1 MRKLVLSFFIV
12 VLSVFAPSAFA
23 VLNIELT
30 QGIASAIP
38 VAVVPFAQDNQ
49 LAPTDVTTIIHNDLA
64 NSGQFNVI
72 SNGSFNQYPTS
83 PTSVDM
89 KYWQTKNVNDLVVG
103 SIKSLGGGQYKV
115 SFSLVSLFDQAP
127 NNVLLS
133 QEFTVNQNEL
143 RRVSHHISDLIYEK
157 LTGVRGV
164 FSTHLAYVLVQ
175 RSTSQPPK
183 YKLMV
188 SDEDGYNP
196 QPILVS
202 SQPIMSPAWS
212 PDGRQ
217 ISYVSFES
225 YLPQIYVS
233 TVATGQRRLITSF
246 NGINGAPEWSPDGK
260 ELAVALSR
268 GSANPNIYTLSL
280 ASGKLVQITS
290 DWSINTEPSWS
301 KDGQSILFTSDRGG
315 SPQIYEID
323 LNTKATQRL
332 TFDGTYNASASFTPD
347 AKSLVLLNRQSGQFN
362 VALLNLQTNSLKLL
376 TKGGM
381 NQSPSLAPNG
391 KMVVY
396 ASKAGS
402 KNVLAMVSTDGTVNM
417 QLPDQQGDV
426 QEPAWSPF
434 MN

>member
-1 MRKLVLSFFIV
+1 MRKSSLGFCLII
-12 VLSVFAPSAFA
+12 LSVFAPSAFA

-38 VAVVPFAQDNQ
+38 IAVVPFTQDDP
-49 LAPTDVTTIIHNDLA
+49 AASTDVTTVIHNDLA
-64 NSGQFNVI
+64 NSGQFNVLANSAI
-72 SNGSFNQYPTS
+72 NQYPQAVS
-83 PTSVDM
+83 NVDM

-103 SIKSLGGGQYKV
+103 SVKSLGGGQYKV
-115 SFSLVSLFDQAP
+115 SFSLISLFDQAP
-127 NNVLLS
+127 NNVLLT
-133 QEFTVNQNEL
+133 QDFIVNQREL
-143 RRVSHHISDLIYEK
+143 RRVSHHISDLIYQQ
-157 LTGVRGV
+157 LTGVRGI
-164 FSTHLAYVLVQ
+164 FSTRLAYVLVQ
-175 RSTSQPPK
+175 RDNAHPPK
-183 YKLMV
+183 YMLMV

-212 PDGRQ
+212 PDGQQ

-233 TVATGQRRLITSF
+233 NVASGQRRLITSF
-246 NGINGAPEWSPDGK
+246 SGINGAPEWSPDGK
-260 ELAVALSR
+260 QLAVALSR
-268 GSANPNIYTLSL
+268 GGVNPNIYTLNL
-280 ASGKLVQITS
+280 ASGKLQQITN

-301 KDGQSILFTSDRGG
+301 KDGQTIVFTSDRGG
-315 SPQIYEID
+315 SPQIYQIN
-323 LNTKATQRL
+323 LSTKATERL
-332 TFDGTYNASASFTPD
+332 SFDGNYNASAALTPD
-347 AKSLVLLNRQSGQFN
+347 GQSLVLLNRQSGQFN

-376 TKGGM
+376 TNGGL

-402 KNVLAMVSTDGTVNM
+402 KNLLAMVSVDGTVNM
-417 QLPDQQGDV
+417 RLPDQQGDV

-434 MN
+434 IN